1 MVMRS
6 AISRLAVLA
15 ALLVV
20 GDSALARSSF
30 SGGTVSD
37 LNQLRYGADA
47 YLADYGMFPT
57 TDAASTWGQKLVT
70 GRYISDYKGWK
81 TQGSNPP
88 DRWGRPMSMHFD
100 PASNSV
106 FFRSVGDNGIDDGG
120 LLDDISSNTGVN
132 PGYYWKSGWPT
143 VRPIAVGVALLICAL
158 SVTGVLRRQCFVPM
172 FFCVI
177 PIVVGAS
184 ALLISSLLVPNARS
198 AYQHAEQ
205 PWARPIYLCGLVSWV
220 IGVVGN
226 GWTVV
231 SWTLRQHRRQRL
243 PANLRCESCGYELT
257 GLPTLRCPE
266 CGESP
271 RVDTSTVDALAEVVF
286 IVQPDSE
293 GGYSASAIGPSIHTQ
308 AESLSALVEHARDAV
323 ACHFADALER
333 PKRIRL
339 IHGDEQ
345 TVVDVK

>member
-1 MVMRS
+1 MVTRS
-6 AISRLAVLA
+6 TFCRLA
-15 ALLVV
+15 ALYALLFA

-30 SGGTVSD
+30 TLGTVSD
-37 LNQLRYGADA
+37 LNQLRYGAEA
-47 YLADYGMFPT
+47 YLADYGTFPT
-57 TDAASTWGQKLVT
+57 TDAASTWGQKLVA
-70 GRYISDYKGWK
+70 GRYIADYAGW
-81 TQGSNPP
+81 QSPGSNPP
-88 DRWGRPMSMHFD
+88 DRWGRPISMHFD
-100 PASNSV
+100 AATGSV

-132 PGYYWKSGWPT
+132 PGYYRKSGWPA
-143 VRPIAVGVALLICAL
+143 VRPVAVGVALLIGAL
-158 SVTGVLRRQCFVPM
+158 TVTGVLRRQWFVPL

-177 PIVVGAS
+177 PVVVGAS
-184 ALLISSLLVPNARS
+184 AFLISSLLVPNSRS

-220 IGVVGN
+220 IGVAGN

-243 PANLRCESCGYELT
+243 RANLRCESCGYELT
-257 GLPTLRCPE
+257 GLPALRCPE

-271 RVDTSTVDALAEVVF
+271 SVDPSAVDALTEVVF
-286 IVQPDSE
+286 VVQPDPE
-293 GGYSASAIGPSIHTQ
+293 GGYCASAIGPSIHTQ
-308 AESLSALVEHARDAV
+308 AESLNALAEHARDAV

-339 IHGDEQ
+339 IHGDGQ